1 MTHYE
6 VLGLAPDAGEAEVR
20 RAYLALARR
29 HHPDVV
35 AGSPPAERADA
46 ERRMRE
52 VNEAWRVLGDRTRR
66 AAYDRRLAGGADPDG
81 DAETS
86 VFRPFEP
93 GDDDPDPLDV
103 ADHPYRDDP
112 AALAPG
118 RRIATVAPIALFA
131 ASVGAGAV
139 GLALGSAPLLGL
151 AVALFVLSC
160 VGFLVVPLLAL
171 ARATRDEG

>member
-1 MTHYE
+1 M
-6 VLGLAPDAGEAEVR
+6 LGLAPDAGEAEVR

-35 AGSPPAERADA
+35 AASPPADRADA

-66 AAYDRRLAGGADPDG
+66 AAYDRRLAGGADPDD
-81 DAETS
+81 DAAQST
-86 VFRPFEP
+86 VFRPFDP
-93 GDDDPDPLDV
+93 ADDDPDPFEV
-103 ADHPYRDDP
+103 PDHPYRDDP
-112 AALAPG
+112 AAQAVG

-131 ASVGAGAV
+131 TSVGAGTI
-139 GLALGSAPLLGL
+139 GLVLASAPLLGL
-151 AVALFVLSC
+151 AVALFALSC